1 MTNLERA
8 IKDGYAHIIGEKG
21 KQKITYV
28 SSDNHVEN
36 YSDPEE
42 KVRAEFWAELI
53 YKYEYPVNRI
63 KIEVTVPDRLPTD
76 RADIVVFRDDE
87 CKRPYAVVECK
98 KDGVTDAEFNQAI
111 EQGVGNATW
120 VKLRADYVVIIAGG
134 TRRVL
139 DVTDKFGAL
148 EREQNILADLPHA
161 YGKPQE
167 FSLSSQLLEMGPD
180 LMEFVRGH
188 IFKIMESDDAKRCQF
203 NGSVSP
209 VLSLLESMEE
219 SDDESFI
226 EATRV
231 LGENLF
237 DIMCDSVTI
246 PAADLLCV
254 TFQVQSVIHIALLK
268 MNYKVTYV
276 HREEEDAEAN
286 DIVKQRV
293 MPTDSAKLTEA
304 VIIDLT
310 EYKVR
315 LVEKKYEMLNG
326 DKINYLSERFLQCYA
341 DLAPKKKFQILNK
354 VINDINNHYP
364 EDGIAKRLDMKSR
377 LREEFTE
384 NQAFKVN
391 EIGDK
396 LFGNHQGKKQEF
408 DEKIERYDMQYD
420 TFTVAKE
427 NTVKKLEYQML
438 ETDTGIEIKIPM
450 EEYNTKDNVEII
462 EEPGGGST
470 IIIKNIENVK
480 IK

>member
-1 MTNLERA
+1 M
-8 IKDGYAHIIGEKG
+8 
-21 KQKITYV
+21 
-28 SSDNHVEN
+28 
-36 YSDPEE
+36 
-42 KVRAEFWAELI
+42 
-53 YKYEYPVNRI
+53 I
-63 KIEVTVPDRLPTD
+63 KIQ
-76 RADIVVFRDDE
+76 RDD
-87 CKRPYAVVECK
+87 
-98 KDGVTDAEFNQAI
+98 
-111 EQGVGNATW
+111 
-120 VKLRADYVVIIAGG
+120 IIIRKGILHI
-134 TRRVL
+134 L
-139 DVTDKFGAL
+139 DSHNGYL
-148 EREQNILADLPHA
+148 
-161 YGKPQE
+161 G
-167 FSLSSQLLEMGPD
+167 LSNDLLEMGPD

-188 IFKIMESDDAKRCQF
+188 IFKILESDDTKKCQF
-203 NGSVSP
+203 DGSISP

-219 SDDESFI
+219 AEDESFI

-231 LGENLF
+231 LAENLF

-254 TFQVQSVIHIALLK
+254 TFQVQSVVHMALLK
-268 MNYKVTYV
+268 MNYKVTYIHKQDENDV
-276 HREEEDAEAN
+276 N

-304 VIIDLT
+304 VIIDLA
-310 EYKVR
+310 EYKVQ

-341 DLAPKKKFQILNK
+341 EMAPKKKFQILNK
-354 VINDINNHYP
+354 VITDINNRYP
-364 EDGIAKRLDMKSR
+364 EDGIAKRLEAKSR

-384 NQAFKVN
+384 NQAFKVS

-408 DEKIERYDMQYD
+408 DEKLERYDMQYD

-427 NTVKKLEYQML
+427 NTVRKLEYQMI

-450 EEYNTKDNVEII
+450 EEYNTKNNVEII

-470 IIIKNIENVK
+470 IVIKNIEQIK

>member
-1 MTNLERA
+1 MEH
-8 IKDGYAHIIGEKG
+8 IQKDDIIIRKGILHILDSHTGYLG
-21 KQKITYV
+21 
-28 SSDNHVEN
+28 
-36 YSDPEE
+36 
-42 KVRAEFWAELI
+42 
-53 YKYEYPVNRI
+53 
-63 KIEVTVPDRLPTD
+63 
-76 RADIVVFRDDE
+76 
-87 CKRPYAVVECK
+87 
-98 KDGVTDAEFNQAI
+98 
-111 EQGVGNATW
+111 
-120 VKLRADYVVIIAGG
+120 
-134 TRRVL
+134 
-139 DVTDKFGAL
+139 
-148 EREQNILADLPHA
+148 
-161 YGKPQE
+161 
-167 FSLSSQLLEMGPD
+167 LSSQLLEMGPD

-341 DLAPKKKFQILNK
+341 DLAPKK
-354 VINDINNHYP
+354 
-364 EDGIAKRLDMKSR
+364 
-377 LREEFTE
+377 
-384 NQAFKVN
+384 
-391 EIGDK
+391 
-396 LFGNHQGKKQEF
+396 
-408 DEKIERYDMQYD
+408 
-420 TFTVAKE
+420 
-427 NTVKKLEYQML
+427 
-438 ETDTGIEIKIPM
+438 
-450 EEYNTKDNVEII
+450 
-462 EEPGGGST
+462 
-470 IIIKNIENVK
+470 
-480 IK
+480 

>member
-1 MTNLERA
+1 ML
-8 IKDGYAHIIGEKG
+8 
-21 KQKITYV
+21 
-28 SSDNHVEN
+28 
-36 YSDPEE
+36 
-42 KVRAEFWAELI
+42 
-53 YKYEYPVNRI
+53 
-63 KIEVTVPDRLPTD
+63 KIEKD
-76 RADIVVFRDDE
+76 DI
-87 CKRPYAVVECK
+87 
-98 KDGVTDAEFNQAI
+98 
-111 EQGVGNATW
+111 
-120 VKLRADYVVIIAGG
+120 IIRKGILHI
-134 TRRVL
+134 L
-139 DVTDKFGAL
+139 DSHNGYL
-148 EREQNILADLPHA
+148 
-161 YGKPQE
+161 G
-167 FSLSSQLLEMGPD
+167 LSSNLLDMGPD

-188 IFKIMESDDAKRCQF
+188 IFKILESDDTKKCRF
-203 NGSVSP
+203 DGSISP
-209 VLSLLESMEE
+209 VLSLLETMEE
-219 SDDESFI
+219 GEDASFI

-231 LGENLF
+231 LADNLF
-237 DIMCDSVTI
+237 DIMCDSVVI

-254 TFQVQSVIHIALLK
+254 TFQVNSVIHLALLK
-268 MNYKVTYV
+268 MNYKMTYV
-276 HREEEDAEAN
+276 HRQDENDVN

-304 VIIDLT
+304 VIIDLE

-354 VINDINNHYP
+354 VINDINNRYP
-364 EDGIAKRLDMKSR
+364 EDGVKKRLESKSR
-377 LREEFTE
+377 LREEFAE
-384 NQAFKVN
+384 NQAFKVS
-391 EIGDK
+391 EIGDR
-396 LFGNHQGKKQEF
+396 LFGDHQGKKQEF

-427 NTVKKLEYQML
+427 NTVRKLEYQMI

>member
-1 MTNLERA
+1 MEH
-8 IKDGYAHIIGEKG
+8 IQKDDIIIRKGILHILDSHTGYLG
-21 KQKITYV
+21 
-28 SSDNHVEN
+28 
-36 YSDPEE
+36 
-42 KVRAEFWAELI
+42 
-53 YKYEYPVNRI
+53 
-63 KIEVTVPDRLPTD
+63 
-76 RADIVVFRDDE
+76 
-87 CKRPYAVVECK
+87 
-98 KDGVTDAEFNQAI
+98 
-111 EQGVGNATW
+111 
-120 VKLRADYVVIIAGG
+120 
-134 TRRVL
+134 
-139 DVTDKFGAL
+139 
-148 EREQNILADLPHA
+148 
-161 YGKPQE
+161 
-167 FSLSSQLLEMGPD
+167 LSSQLLDMGPD

-203 NGSVSP
+203 DGSVSP
-209 VLSLLESMEE
+209 ILSLLESMDET
-219 SDDESFI
+219 DDESFI
-226 EATRV
+226 EATRI

-246 PAADLLCV
+246 PAGDLLCV
-254 TFQVQSVIHIALLK
+254 TFQVQSVVHLALLK

-276 HREEEDAEAN
+276 HQEEEDVQAN

-304 VIIDLT
+304 VIID
-310 EYKVR
+310 
-315 LVEKKYEMLNG
+315 
-326 DKINYLSERFLQCYA
+326 LSERFLQCYA

-377 LREEFTE
+377 LREEFSE

-427 NTVKKLEYQML
+427 NTVKRLEYQML

-450 EEYNTKDNVEII
+450 EEYNMKDNVEII
-462 EEPGGGST
+462 EESGGGST
-470 IIIKNIENVK
+470 IIIKNIESVK

>member
-1 MTNLERA
+1 M
-8 IKDGYAHIIGEKG
+8 IKL
-21 KQKITYV
+21 Q
-28 SSDNHVEN
+28 
-36 YSDPEE
+36 
-42 KVRAEFWAELI
+42 
-53 YKYEYPVNRI
+53 
-63 KIEVTVPDRLPTD
+63 
-76 RADIVVFRDDE
+76 RDDIIIR
-87 CKRPYAVVECK
+87 K
-98 KDGVTDAEFNQAI
+98 AI
-111 EQGVGNATW
+111 
-120 VKLRADYVVIIAGG
+120 LHI
-134 TRRVL
+134 L
-139 DVTDKFGAL
+139 DSHNGYL
-148 EREQNILADLPHA
+148 
-161 YGKPQE
+161 G
-167 FSLSSQLLEMGPD
+167 LSNDLLEMGPD

-188 IFKIMESDDAKRCQF
+188 IFKILESDDTKKCRF
-203 NGSVSP
+203 DGSVSP

-219 SDDESFI
+219 SEDESFI

-231 LGENLF
+231 LAENLF
-237 DIMCDSVTI
+237 DIMCDSVVI

-254 TFQVQSVIHIALLK
+254 TFQVQSVVHMALLK
-268 MNYKVTYV
+268 MNYKVTYIHKQDENEV
-276 HREEEDAEAN
+276 N

-293 MPTDSAKLTEA
+293 MPTDSAKLAEA

-326 DKINYLSERFLQCYA
+326 DKINYLSEHFLQCYA
-341 DLAPKKKFQILNK
+341 EMAPKKKFQILDK
-354 VINDINNHYP
+354 VITDINNRYP
-364 EDGIAKRLDMKSR
+364 EDGVAKRLEAKSR

-384 NQAFKVN
+384 NQAFKVS

-420 TFTVAKE
+420 IFTVAKE
-427 NTVKKLEYQML
+427 NTVRKLEYQMI

-470 IIIKNIENVK
+470 IIIKNIEQVK

>member
-1 MTNLERA
+1 MEH
-8 IKDGYAHIIGEKG
+8 IQKDDIIIRKGILHILDSHTGYLG
-21 KQKITYV
+21 
-28 SSDNHVEN
+28 
-36 YSDPEE
+36 
-42 KVRAEFWAELI
+42 
-53 YKYEYPVNRI
+53 
-63 KIEVTVPDRLPTD
+63 
-76 RADIVVFRDDE
+76 
-87 CKRPYAVVECK
+87 
-98 KDGVTDAEFNQAI
+98 
-111 EQGVGNATW
+111 
-120 VKLRADYVVIIAGG
+120 
-134 TRRVL
+134 
-139 DVTDKFGAL
+139 
-148 EREQNILADLPHA
+148 
-161 YGKPQE
+161 
-167 FSLSSQLLEMGPD
+167 LSSQLLDMGPD

-203 NGSVSP
+203 DGSVSP
-209 VLSLLESMEE
+209 ILSLLESMDET
-219 SDDESFI
+219 DDESFI
-226 EATRV
+226 EATRI

-246 PAADLLCV
+246 PAGDLLCV
-254 TFQVQSVIHIALLK
+254 TFQVQSVVHLALLK

-276 HREEEDAEAN
+276 HQEEEDVQAN

-304 VIIDLT
+304 VIIDLS

-377 LREEFTE
+377 LREEFSE

-391 EIGDK
+391 EIGD
-396 LFGNHQGKKQEF
+396 KQEF

-427 NTVKKLEYQML
+427 NTVKRLEYQML

-450 EEYNTKDNVEII
+450 EEYNMKDNVEII
-462 EEPGGGST
+462 EESGGGST
-470 IIIKNIENVK
+470 IIIKNIESVK